1 VSPGGCS
8 CVYARKEGGLGGLP
22 AAKSKK
28 ENRQA
33 EGGKKER
40 KHTSQG
46 RDGRMTPRRHPPRMD
61 FKERSVVLAVTQGR
75 IHVLVL
81 VHVHAESSMCM
92 WEH

>member
-1 VSPGGCS
+1 MR
-8 CVYARKEGGLGGLP
+8 ARKERVRRGLP

-33 EGGKKER
+33 EGGKER
-40 KHTSQG
+40 KKTHQPG

-75 IHVLVL
+75 IQQH
-81 VHVHAESSMCM
+81 VHVKSSMCM
-92 WEH
+92 WEHLG

>member
-1 VSPGGCS
+1 MLKCSVRSLQLWGIRRVSPRGCS
-8 CVYARKEGGLGGLP
+8 CLYARKEGGLGGLP

-46 RDGRMTPRRHPPRMD
+46 GM
-61 FKERSVVLAVTQGR
+61 GG
-75 IHVLVL
+75 
-81 VHVHAESSMCM
+81 
-92 WEH
+92 